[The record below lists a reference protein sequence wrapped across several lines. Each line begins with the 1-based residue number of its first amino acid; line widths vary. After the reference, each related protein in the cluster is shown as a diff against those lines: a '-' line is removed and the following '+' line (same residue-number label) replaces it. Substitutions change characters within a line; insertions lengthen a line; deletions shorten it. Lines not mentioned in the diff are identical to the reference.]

1 LLQSAWGIFNGGRV
15 TNKYH
20 ARKHHLDGHTFDSGA
35 EMRRYA
41 DLRMMEMAG
50 EISGLLVHPVFN
62 LLAHTPDGPKSIGKY
77 TPDFEYTRGN
87 TRVCED
93 VKGGES
99 QKGAARSDYRMRV
112 RIMCANHP
120 DIQFVEVNKVRAPKV
135 EGFKTIGEAARN
147 VVKGM
152 PK

>member
-1 LLQSAWGIFNGGRV
+1 V
-15 TNKYH
+15 NKYH

-41 DLRMMEMAG
+41 DLRMLEMAG
-50 EISGLLVHPVFN
+50 EISGLMVHPVFD

-77 TPDFEYTRGN
+77 TPDFEYTAGN
-87 TRVCED
+87 CRVVED
-93 VKGGES
+93 FKGGES

-120 DIQFVEVNKVRAPKV
+120 DIEFQEIRK
-135 EGFKTIGEAARN
+135 
-147 VVKGM
+147 
-152 PK
+152 